1 MEPLDRKCINGLP
14 SGICQTAGI
23 VSLKQTISYFLPIP
37 VVPVANKSLYSRL
50 NLYLSRMWCYIL
62 TLWPSEQTLRRLVR
76 RRLIILYVMA
86 LPLRVDIK
94 TFSQKTFDYLF
105 VHLQSEEMQLKRKKE
120 NNESQALPP
129 PVPPKLKPQFYPMV
143 NLLQSDVMIYLM
155 ELVLSRA
162 AAVKSKSLSETQL
175 ERVRTVING

>member
-14 SGICQTAGI
+14 SG
-23 VSLKQTISYFLPIP
+23 
-37 VVPVANKSLYSRL
+37 RL
-50 NLYLSRMWCYIL
+50 FI
-62 TLWPSEQTLRRLVR
+62 
-76 RRLIILYVMA
+76 
-86 LPLRVDIK
+86 
-94 TFSQKTFDYLF
+94 YLF

-175 ERVRTVING
+175 ERVRTVTNGWTDSKDVQTTAKCQI